1 MEVENMLA
9 KRIGTAGE
17 NAPYDNCCKKLLAS
31 KQILAWILKT
41 CVLEFKDCSVKEIE
55 EKYIEGMPQV
65 GKVPVHQDESAEFI
79 EGTNTEDVTITE
91 GTVRFDIRFWAVSP
105 KDGERIRMLINV
117 ESQNKFNPG
126 YPVVKRGIYYCSRM
140 ISGQRGTV
148 FTGENYGKIRKVYS
162 IWVCARPP
170 KYRRNTITE
179 YSMQERN
186 LVGEVTEDQENFD
199 VLTVLVVCLGGSTD
213 KNYEGL
219 LKMLDVLLSSK
230 VQPKKKKEILQN
242 EFDIAMTKTMETE
255 AMEMCNLSQGI
266 VDETLVNAIISMM
279 RKLNLSEEE
288 CMEALEIPEEQ
299 RESYHMMLED
309 EMAVSQS

>member
-1 MEVENMLA
+1 M
-9 KRIGTAGE
+9 
-17 NAPYDNCCKKLLAS
+17 
-31 KQILAWILKT
+31 
-41 CVLEFKDCSVKEIE
+41 
-55 EKYIEGMPQV
+55 
-65 GKVPVHQDESAEFI
+65 
-79 EGTNTEDVTITE
+79 
-91 GTVRFDIRFWAVSP
+91 
-105 KDGERIRMLINV
+105 INV

-126 YPVVKRGIYYCSRM
+126 YPVVKRGIYYCSRL

-148 FTGENYGKIRKVYS
+148 FTDENYKEIRKVYS
-162 IWVCARPP
+162 IWVCAKPP

-186 LVGEVTEDQENFD
+186 LVGEVTEGRENFD
-199 VLTVLVVCLGGSTD
+199 LLTVLVVCLGGSTD

-219 LKMLDVLLSSK
+219 LK
-230 VQPKKKKEILQN
+230 
-242 EFDIAMTKTMETE
+242 
-255 AMEMCNLSQGI
+255 MCNLSQGI

-279 RKLNLSEEE
+279 RKLNLTEEE